1 VDACTRRR
9 LLCVYA
15 SIIGFVADE
24 RSVEQRGRVPARRLA
39 SLLHPAPHRAHVRH
53 PPIIRPVLPHL
64 LCSIRAVI
72 NLEAAGTTGPELLF
86 QATSEEMIRA
96 YSKVP
101 YPLGTV
107 VATDTFKTGVMLSE
121 YAAPILC
128 RTPVALIRC
137 TARTSGS
144 SSNT

>member
-1 VDACTRRR
+1 MRKSLCKTARISSPPSTPSRRR
-9 LLCVYA
+9 P
-15 SIIGFVADE
+15 S
-24 RSVEQRGRVPARRLA
+24 
-39 SLLHPAPHRAHVRH
+39 

-121 YAAPILC
+121 YAALILC
-128 RTPVALIRC
+128 RTPVALIRY

-144 SSNT
+144 SFNT